1 MSRQEQLLGIKQRIL
16 NTLVPLVIDGQGD
29 PIERADAALAII
41 ELGNASPELYEKTLD
56 VISRLDDADTKTD
69 LLMRLLANVQSG
81 LNGGELTD
89 EPSAA
94 QVEVPV
100 LPEAEAQA
108 QSAQS
113 QEAHSQEG

>member
-41 ELGNASPELYEKTLD
+41 ELGDASPELYEKTLD
-56 VISRLDDADTKTD
+56 VISRLDDVDTKTD

-81 LNGGELTD
+81 LNGS
-89 EPSAA
+89 EPVNEPDLPEVEA
-94 QVEVPV
+94 QV
-100 LPEAEAQA
+100 
-108 QSAQS
+108 QSAPSEEAYS
-113 QEAHSQEG
+113 QED